1 VQVDVTDASA
11 SPVLEAGVSW
21 IVFTVLS
28 GAAAFFGI
36 LFVLNLYFLRGA
48 GDTPLQA
55 GLAMMPL
62 ALLATTG
69 NLASAGL
76 AHMINRMRLMM
87 AGSAILLI
95 GFAGIALASTGFSY
109 PLMALPLAL
118 IGFGG
123 GLRTPMAT
131 SVILSTVDKKYSGIT
146 SGFATATGQLGASI
160 GVAIFG
166 AFLADA
172 DRIADGTRIAATVSA
187 AANALAVL
195 IIWHLWRQ
203 RKRA

>member
-1 VQVDVTDASA
+1 M
-11 SPVLEAGVSW
+11 
-21 IVFTVLS
+21 
-28 GAAAFFGI
+28 
-36 LFVLNLYFLRGA
+36 LFVLNLYFLQGE
-48 GDTPLQA
+48 GYTPLQT

-62 ALLATTG
+62 ALLATMG

-76 AHMINRMRLMM
+76 AHMIHLIRLMIV
-87 AGSAILLI
+87 GSAVLLI
-95 GFAGIALASTGFSY
+95 GSAGITLASTGFSY
-109 PLMALPLAL
+109 PLTALALLL

-123 GLRTPMAT
+123 GLRTPIAT

-146 SGFATATGQLGASI
+146 SGISTATGQLGASI

-166 AFLADA
+166 AFLANPY
-172 DRIADGTRIAATVSA
+172 RIADGTRIAATISA

-195 IIWHLWRQ
+195 IIWQLWRR